1 MSADTKQRRLP
12 EILADLR
19 RLGVGF
25 APDPKLG
32 AMTAEEREDA
42 ALQIVKGKKELKEVE
57 EAVKLG

>member
-1 MSADTKQRRLP
+1 
-12 EILADLR
+12 
-19 RLGVGF
+19 
-25 APDPKLG
+25 PKLG